1 MRAGRLRYRAHVLAL
16 NDQLQVDDLGVR
28 WVDIRSKE
36 GESPAPAGLRQRSL
50 VEIRARFADV
60 FRSGRYLRHGDRLFH
75 LASVRDPRGTR
86 AELIISAEELLGI
99 PATYTAQP
107 GADVLPCRVFLAYG
121 VSRPG
126 QFAGAVEHVTEL
138 EAAVI
143 EVGRPQP
150 GAVFLV
156 DGVAWRVAGLVDTE
170 DDRIVRRMWVKR
182 V

>member
-1 MRAGRLRYRAHVLAL
+1 MRAGRLRYRAQVLAL
-16 NDQLQVDDLGVR
+16 DDQLQAIALGER
-28 WVDIRSKE
+28 WVDIRTKE
-36 GESPAPAGLRQRSL
+36 GESPAPLGLRQRSL
-50 VEIRARFADV
+50 VEIRARASEL
-60 FRSGRYLRHGDRLFH
+60 FRSGRYLVHGTRLFH
-75 LASVRDPRGTR
+75 LVTPRDPRGNG
-86 AELIISAEELLGI
+86 AEVVVSAEELIGA

-156 DGVAWRVAGLVDTE
+156 DGVAWRVAGLVDEE